1 MIRKATPADIDQIEN
16 IYTAIHDAEESG
28 TLTIGWLRGVYPVR
42 QTAVDGIARGDMF
55 VAEDGGEIVAAAVI
69 NQIQLPEYANCR
81 WVNDV
86 PDSEI
91 MVLHTLVV
99 DPRIQSKGHG
109 TAFVKFYEQYA
120 LDHGCRYLRMDTQ
133 EKNAGA
139 RRFYKK
145 LGFSE
150 PGITSCTFNGI
161 PGVRLVC
168 LEKKL

>member
-1 MIRKATPADIDQIEN
+1 MIRKATPDDIDQIEK
-16 IYTAIHDAEESG
+16 IYAAIHDAEENG

-42 QTAVDGIARGDMF
+42 KTAVDGIARGDMF

-99 DPRIQSKGHG
+99 DPRIQSEGHG

-139 RRFYKK
+139 RRFGSVKK
-145 LGFSE
+145 FVSLEENDSFLVR
-150 PGITSCTFNGI
+150 ITI
-161 PGVRLVC
+161 
-168 LEKKL
+168 